1 MYSGFPTV
9 ALLNPILFVLLLL
22 AAGGFAVV
30 KVVQTHSRRQ
40 HALPSP
46 VRTIRASVVSKR
58 ATVIQNWDTHPV
70 PSDYVRPSMVYY
82 VTFQSESG
90 EQLEFSVQEAVY
102 HTLFTG
108 DTGRLTFQGAQY
120 FAFEP

>member
-30 KVVQTHSRRQ
+30 KVVQTHSKRQ

-82 VTFQSESG
+82 VTFQ
-90 EQLEFSVQEAVY
+90 QLEFSVQEAVY

-108 DTGRLTFQGAQY
+108 DTGMLTFQGAQY